1 MYFQNYFFVSGQ
13 GYIQFH
19 LDVTVQVLGT
29 GPTGNYLLSHWL
41 AQFSLVVIGRKRSCD
56 VETAAVKR
64 AVRTWRPGK
73 GVWKGSAGGV
83 FETGGRLVGRG
94 KGWNRVCLLALQVTM
109 NFKNGRG

>member
-1 MYFQNYFFVSGQ
+1 M
-13 GYIQFH
+13 
-19 LDVTVQVLGT
+19 TVQVLGT

-73 GVWKGSAGGV
+73 GVWKGSAGWILRRV
-83 FETGGRLVGRG
+83 A
-94 KGWNRVCLLALQVTM
+94 GWLEEAKDGTESVSSRY
-109 NFKNGRG
+109 R